1 MKNMTTMYRK
11 KYIKVLLL
19 LISFMMLML
28 IPFVRLFL
36 IHIIKYVVPHID
48 TNFWDDFI
56 YDGAL
61 FGSVLLITCIVV
73 EILPIKDNIKRN
85 MPIILFIIVEIF
97 LLGVRV
103 YIYQDIS
110 PEVGD
115 GAFVKVVDDFSKG
128 INPYGLEWLN
138 DYNSNPSVILASGF
152 INAFLAVLI
161 KIVFGTSANCA
172 CVIMS
177 FIYVI
182 VAQVSMYWLVK
193 KGTSNST
200 LGLLAAMLIFFS
212 TRRLG
217 YLCLRPDV
225 FCLICII
232 WIIYIYEE
240 SIEKGFSIKR
250 ITLVSLLSMI
260 VVFSKIHY
268 ALVLF
273 SLLLTL
279 LIFKKKDFVKML
291 FCCLAFFCIFTLLF
305 QIFFPT
311 FFSTFMVRIYQM
323 IIEMIIPSENNV
335 TADIGIGISIHK
347 WKELVKEYLF
357 TFLIILFYAFM
368 HIKKVLSNL
377 KRERYF
383 FEFSNIVFA
392 VISLWILGCRSD
404 SALQYHYVMLMPFV
418 ILVAMRCLDKSVWFS
433 LDKEEVISLFFI
445 VSAIES
451 FMICMPRIN
460 IADSKNQMEEY
471 KYVYSLIENSDGK
484 VMLSSNLAPI
494 AINENIYI
502 WNYGDQGYLSPLKED
517 NIIFPYT
524 NEICE
529 RNKEYY
535 KTIVKKVNDKEF
547 SIIIINEYTPYSLGV
562 LGDYS
567 DFENA
572 INQNYELIETKI
584 LINETQKLMH
594 YIYYPN

>member
-1 MKNMTTMYRK
+1 MTISK
-11 KYIKVLLL
+11 KGSVYIKTLIFFTILALLV
-19 LISFMMLML
+19 L
-28 IPFVRLFL
+28 IPFVRTAILNV
-36 IHIIKYVVPHID
+36 IKYIIPHID
-48 TNFWDDFI
+48 IYFWDDFI
-56 YDGAL
+56 FEGAL
-61 FGSVLLITCIVV
+61 FGSALLITCIVV
-73 EILPIKDNIKRN
+73 EILPIKGNIKKN
-85 MPIILFIIVEIF
+85 IPIIIYILMEIF
-97 LLGVRV
+97 ILGVRV

-128 INPYGLEWLN
+128 INPYGLEWLD

-182 VAQVSMYWLVK
+182 IAQVSMYWLVK

-268 ALVLF
+268 ALILF

-279 LIFKKKDFVKML
+279 LVFRKKYFVQLLIGIIISL
-291 FCCLAFFCIFTLLF
+291 FIFTFCF
-305 QIFFPT
+305 QILFPT
-311 FFSTFMVRIYQM
+311 FFSTFIVRIYQM
-323 IIEMIIPSENNV
+323 IIEMINPADNNV
-335 TADIGIGISIHK
+335 TAGIGVGVSIHK
-347 WKELVKEYLF
+347 WKELLKEYF
-357 TFLIILFYAFM
+357 FCFFIIAFYAVL
-368 HIKKVLSNL
+368 HIKKIFKSI
-377 KRERYF
+377 KKEIYF
-383 FEFSNIVFA
+383 FEFLNLFIA
-392 VISLWILGCRSD
+392 ILALCVLGSRSD
-404 SALQYHYVMLMPFV
+404 SALQYHYVMLMPFA
-418 ILVAMRCLDKSVWFS
+418 ILVAMRCLNKVNFAF
-433 LDKEEVISLFFI
+433 LDQREVISIFFI
-445 VSAIES
+445 FSAIES
-451 FMICMPRIN
+451 FMICMPQIN
-460 IADSKNQMEEY
+460 MEDLKNQIEEY

-484 VMLSSNLAPI
+484 VMLSTNFAPI

-502 WNYGDQGYLSPLKED
+502 WNYGDQGYLTPLKED
-517 NIIFPYT
+517 SIFFPYT

-529 RNKEYY
+529 RNKAYY
-535 KTIVKKVNDKEF
+535 KTIVNEVNNKEF
-547 SIIIINEYTPYSLGV
+547 SIIIINQYTPYSLGV

-567 DFENA
+567 DLEKA
-572 INQNYELIETKI
+572 INQNYELKEIKK
-584 LINETQKLMH
+584 LMNETQELEN